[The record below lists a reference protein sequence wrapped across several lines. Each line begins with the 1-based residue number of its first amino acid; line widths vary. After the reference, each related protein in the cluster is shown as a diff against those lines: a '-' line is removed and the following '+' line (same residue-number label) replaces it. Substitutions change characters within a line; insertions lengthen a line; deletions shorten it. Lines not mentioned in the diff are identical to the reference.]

1 MSKELVVLSGP
12 TAVGKSSLAV
22 KLAQKIGGSI
32 ISADSMQVYRG
43 MDIGTA
49 KITKDEME
57 DVPHYLIDILD
68 PSEDFNIVTF
78 QSLAKEALEDIYN
91 KKRIP
96 IIVGGTGFYIQ
107 SVIYDIDFSKG
118 EELTDY
124 RHKLTDLFNKE
135 GGKPLHDMLKKVD
148 QKAAEHIHPN
158 DMKRLIR
165 ALEYN
170 AQTGL
175 AISEHNDTS
184 RKKVSPYDLCYFVL
198 TDDRQKIY
206 SRIDARVDGMIE
218 DGLVDEVKRLM
229 DKGLSRDNVS
239 MHGIGY
245 KEIIDHLNGMI
256 TLDEAI
262 YIIKRESR
270 HFAKRQLTWFR
281 REKDVIWLDLQN
293 DENVLDTMIQKLRS
307 KGIVHE

>member
-1 MSKELVVLSGP
+1 MNSLIVLSGP

-22 KLAQKIGGSI
+22 KLAQRINGSI
-32 ISADSMQVYRG
+32 ISADSMQVYRQ

-49 KITKDEME
+49 KITKEE
-57 DVPHYLIDILD
+57 EEGVPHYLIDILD

-78 QSLAKEALEDIYN
+78 QGLAKDAIEDIYSQN
-91 KKRIP
+91 RIP

-107 SVIYDIDFSKG
+107 SVIYDIDFT
-118 EELTDY
+118 EADELTEY
-124 RHKLTDLFNKE
+124 RKELTDLFNNE
-135 GGKPLHDMLKKVD
+135 GGKPLHEMLKNVD
-148 QKAAEHIHPN
+148 PKAAEHIHPN

-170 AQTGL
+170 AQTGKAL
-175 AISEHNDTS
+175 SDHNDLS
-184 RKKVSPYDLCYFVL
+184 RNKVSPYNLCYFVL

-206 SRIDARVDGMIE
+206 DRINERVDKMIE
-218 DGLVDEVKRLM
+218 DGLVDEVKRLCE
-229 DKGLSRDNVS
+229 KGLTRENVS

-245 KEIIDHLNGMI
+245 KEIIDHLDGI
-256 TLDEAI
+256 TTLDEAV

-281 REKDVIWLDLQN
+281 REKDVIWLDLSE
-293 DENVLDTMIQKLRS
+293 DKNVLDTMLKELIT
-307 KGIVHE
+307 KGIIYE